1 MFLVRRTRNEIFFY
15 HKDAEEEFSFVVEH
29 FRWKQLPE
37 EVFESLGGR
46 AQAKLLRR
54 EIMAGKDKS
63 KGKDKGRREA
73 TTPGGGD
80 ASVSMKKVE
89 VTKDEDVGVG
99 DLSGVGGVA
108 GASSVSMSMSMPM
121 STPDKRLEDD
131 SVDVDEADTGTGKKR
146 RVSLVGPESGGR
158 ELERKKSTGEA
169 SPTVAD
175 FNYWSNS
182 DVAVLSSTSL
192 QRSRRMPYKKYN
204 VSWIL
209 LDSK

>member
-1 MFLVRRTRNEIFFY
+1 MSALLIKSISAMEVCPL
-15 HKDAEEEFSFVVEH
+15 AEANI
-29 FRWKQLPE
+29 RA
-37 EVFESLGGR
+37 VFPSYTYAYTVINSSLSSYACR
-46 AQAKLLRR
+46 P
-54 EIMAGKDKS
+54 M
-63 KGKDKGRREA
+63 
-73 TTPGGGD
+73 
-80 ASVSMKKVE
+80 SM
-89 VTKDEDVGVG
+89 
-99 DLSGVGGVA
+99 
-108 GASSVSMSMSMPM
+108 SMSMSMPM

-146 RVSLVGPESGGR
+146 RVSLLGPESGGR